1 MGNGRE
7 TKARVAGVMELSYF
21 VGARRGAESNR
32 SHPDLLL
39 EKGASNCRSSHV
51 LDLVTCDKLSFMRDT
66 MNVIR

>member
-1 MGNGRE
+1 
-7 TKARVAGVMELSYF
+7 MELSYF

-32 SHPDLLL
+32 SHPVLLL